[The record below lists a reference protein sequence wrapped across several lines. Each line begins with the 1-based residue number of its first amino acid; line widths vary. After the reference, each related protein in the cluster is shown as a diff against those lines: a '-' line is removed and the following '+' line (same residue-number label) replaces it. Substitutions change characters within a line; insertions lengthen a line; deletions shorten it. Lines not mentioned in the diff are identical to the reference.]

1 MKVNFFDRLFINLP
15 TDWQTL
21 LDEIMHGINP
31 SYVII
36 EKMKNEGIIEEP
48 YDTHTLKVFKPIFEA
63 LPILYKVGVKVFC
76 YRDKSYHKASHNF
89 INEIL
94 IMTLNARLGKI
105 NPERWREVIKE
116 DVRLN
121 LECCKR
127 DGEYIITRAKDVNVC
142 LDASDD
148 LLAYLKDAGFKIEK
162 VELDRSYKPLDILWS
177 KIRDEVLYG
186 IRVSSEEIVEL
197 VKDHVIFTDLL
208 LVKDFESAYEVWKG
222 LKGVDKV

>member
-31 SYVII
+31 SYVI

-48 YDTHTLKVFKPIFEA
+48 YDTHTLKVFKPIFET
-63 LPILYKVGVKVFC
+63 LPILYRVGVRAFC

-94 IMTLNARLGKI
+94 VMTLNARLGKI
-105 NPERWREVIKE
+105 NPERWRKVIKE

-186 IRVSSEEIVEL
+186 LRVSSEEIVEL
-197 VKDHVIFTDLL
+197 VKDHVKFTDLL
-208 LVKDFESAYEVWKG
+208 LVKDFGSAYEVWKG
-222 LKGVDKV
+222 L